1 MAISYASGRWRTWSV
16 RLPGSLSPMPSDMRM
31 IGHLLYDSKMIFED
45 LLASWESGS
54 WKVGIQGENIDFA
67 LLVN

>member
-1 MAISYASGRWRTWSV
+1 MAIADASGRWRTWSV
-16 RLPGSLSPMPSDMRM
+16 RLPGSFSSMPSGMRM

-45 LLASWESGS
+45 LLASWENGS